1 MRREMN
7 KRNPEMTH
15 MIESAVKALKSYS
28 DHAPNFETEDWGC
41 CVEMRVKRLGG
52 S

>member
-1 MRREMN
+1 MN
-7 KRNPEMTH
+7 ERKQEMTQV
-15 MIESAVKALKSYS
+15 IEFAAKALKSYS
-28 DHAPNFETEDWGC
+28 DHAPTFETEDWVG